1 MKKILPI
8 YSCVILLIGSGIT
21 ESSFANTEP
30 TISVYTTS
38 SYPIIH
44 KELATQVY
52 YLDKVEQ
59 VENWLSQD
67 FSRDPKIAEQQAKAL
82 FNSPQWAEK
91 EAALKD
97 AYASVI
103 SGWQNGIKKVP
114 AILFQSP
121 TGDNAIIYG
130 ETNVAK
136 AQQTWQQWNQRRGKK

>member
-1 MKKILPI
+1 MAEL
-8 YSCVILLIGSGIT
+8 SL
-21 ESSFANTEP
+21 ANTEP

-44 KELATQVY
+44 KELATQIY

-67 FSRDPKIAEQQAKAL
+67 FHQDPRIAEQQAKAL

-91 EAALKD
+91 EVALKD
-97 AYASVI
+97 AYTGVI

-121 TGDNAIIYG
+121 TGENAIIYG
-130 ETNVAK
+130 EANVAK
-136 AQQTWQQWNQRRGKK
+136 AQQTWQQWSQHRGKMQ